1 MGMKR
6 EHRLEG
12 ERVYSGCIV
21 RLDVDRVR
29 LGSGVETIREVV
41 RHPGASL
48 VVPVLDDGRVVFVR
62 QYRYAVAETL
72 IELPAGKL
80 DTTGEEPLA
89 CAQRELAEET
99 GYAARTW
106 RRLGEF
112 YTTPGFTDEKI
123 HCYLATGL
131 LPAQGRSA
139 DEDEC
144 IEVVTVPMS
153 EAIELVRRGA
163 IRDAK
168 TIAALLLVQ
177 MSQAAGVTQ

>member
-1 MGMKR
+1 MEI

-12 ERVYSGCIV
+12 ERVYSGRIV

-29 LGSGVETIREVV
+29 LGNGVETIREVV

-48 VVPVLDDGRVVFVR
+48 VVPLLDDGRVVLVR
-62 QYRYAVAETL
+62 QYRYAVAEML
-72 IELPAGKL
+72 LELPAGKL
-80 DTTGEEPLA
+80 DAAGEEPLA

-99 GYAARTW
+99 GYAALTW
-106 RRLGEF
+106 IPLGDF

-123 HCYLATGL
+123 HCFLAAGL

-139 DEDEC
+139 DEDES
-144 IEVVTVPMS
+144 IEVVPVAMT
-153 EAIELVRRGA
+153 EAVELVRRGA

-168 TIAALLLVQ
+168 TIAALLLAQ
-177 MSQAAGVTQ
+177 LSPAFGAGQ